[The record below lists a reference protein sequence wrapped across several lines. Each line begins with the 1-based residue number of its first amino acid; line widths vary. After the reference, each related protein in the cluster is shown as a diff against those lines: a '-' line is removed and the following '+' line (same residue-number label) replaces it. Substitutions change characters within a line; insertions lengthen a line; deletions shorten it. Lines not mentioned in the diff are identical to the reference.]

1 MIRHKRKTLKLG
13 RSLGKMYSSI
23 PIETISNSKDTE
35 DTTTNK
41 NVVDKK
47 VKIYK
52 KKKLITDSYVDS
64 GMLLLLK

>member
-35 DTTTNK
+35 DTTTTNNK

-47 VKIYK
+47 RKMSK
-52 KKKLITDSYVDS
+52 KKVKSNNNNVN
-64 GMLLLLK
+64 

>member
-23 PIETISNSKDTE
+23 PIETSKDTE

-47 VKIYK
+47 RKMPKKQVKHLKRRRKRINH
-52 KKKLITDSYVDS
+52 
-64 GMLLLLK
+64 LLM

>member
-23 PIETISNSKDTE
+23 PIETSKDTE

-47 VKIYK
+47 RKMPK
-52 KKKLITDSYVDS
+52 KKSEK
-64 GMLLLLK
+64 

>member
-41 NVVDKK
+41 NVVN
-47 VKIYK
+47 K
-52 KKKLITDSYVDS
+52 KKCASKMIFFNEKKNLERF
-64 GMLLLLK
+64 G